1 MKNKKLFNLLFV
13 IISLF
18 FLVLN
23 SCKNSDDSDI
33 IQVDS
38 QFTEY
43 ISAYTSGVISNKSE
57 IIVELKNDLSNDEIN
72 KLDNNKLFDF
82 EPKITGETQW
92 INNRTIRFT
101 PSSDLIP
108 FQLYKVISFK

>member
-1 MKNKKLFNLLFV
+1 MV
-13 IISLF
+13 I
-18 FLVLN
+18 N
-23 SCKNSDDSDI
+23 SCKNSDNSDI
-33 IQVDS
+33 IQVAP
-38 QFTEY
+38 QFSAY

-72 KLDNNKLFDF
+72 KLDNNKLFDI

-101 PSSDLIP
+101 PNSDLSP
-108 FQLYKVISFK
+108 FQLYKVTFHLSKVLDVPSNMRDFVF